1 MPSASPFDIRSVAVY
16 NGHRDCIYAL
26 CAGFRPDTFITSG
39 ADGLVVEWDLQKP
52 DEGRLLAQVEGSVYA
67 LFPDTENQVLYVG
80 HNFKGVHRIAPI
92 AGKELNSA
100 AITNQ
105 TIFDL
110 VVWKGLLFAACGDG
124 QLVIMQADD
133 LSVVRKVRVSGK
145 SLRCLALHP
154 ILPILT
160 IGASDFG
167 VYHFN
172 LETGLCSEK
181 QVGHQNSVFT
191 VCYDLNGQLFSAGR
205 DAQIATWLEEK
216 PTKKVAAH
224 LYSIH
229 HLAMH
234 DKGKLMASASM
245 DKSIKLWDME
255 SLELLKVI
263 DKGRH
268 AGHGTSV
275 NKVLW
280 LPGRDLLISAGDDRS
295 IRIWNIAYKE
305 E

>member
-1 MPSASPFDIRSVAVY
+1 MQNASPFAINSVAVY
-16 NGHRDCIYAL
+16 SGHRDCIYAM
-26 CAGFRPDTFITSG
+26 CAGFRADTFITSG
-39 ADGLVVEWDLQKP
+39 ADGLIVEWDLHKP

-67 LFPDTENQVLYVG
+67 LFPSKEEEVLYVG

-105 TIFDL
+105 PIFDL

-124 QLVIMQADD
+124 QLVIMHAED
-133 LSVVRKVRVSGK
+133 LSVIRKVPISTK
-145 SLRCLALHP
+145 SLRCLSLHP
-154 ILPILT
+154 LLPILT
-160 IGASDFG
+160 IGTSDFG
-167 VYHFN
+167 IYHFD
-172 LETGLCSEK
+172 LETGVCAEK
-181 QVGHQNSVFT
+181 HVGHQNSVFT
-191 VCYDLNGQLFSAGR
+191 VCYDFKGNLFSAGR
-205 DAQIATWLEEK
+205 DAMIVAWQEGK
-216 PTKKVAAH
+216 PVKKIAAH

-234 DKGKLMASASM
+234 DKGNLMASASM

-305 E
+305 